1 MARLLC
7 DCTVRDPDAIDFN
20 QDTGEITIPD
30 ATPADPDITV
40 AGSTLVFR
48 LKAAAAYKL
57 AIQMLAYHKRVLD
70 DEVED
75 LYKETLDSDELIAEL
90 RDHIQRLECPY
101 ETRQEADE

>member
-20 QDTGEITIPD
+20 QDTGELLIPK
-30 ATPADPDITV
+30 ATPVPVTEIADTD
-40 AGSTLVFR
+40 LVFR
-48 LKAAAAYKL
+48 LKAATAYKL

-75 LYKETLDSDELIAEL
+75 LYRETCDSDELIAEL
-90 RDHIQRLECPY
+90 KDHIQRLECPY